1 MALRRCEASRF
12 APRQCNWSQVTATGF
27 HHLRHVV
34 RSVEEYAT
42 LNAAGPV
49 SGILASVDDG
59 EVGTLCAVSLCK
71 VPPAQVPGELNVS
84 EEEVDLLT
92 RLKKREGT
100 LGSARFDNLPS
111 CIPKLT
117 CQNVAYYP
125 FILDE

>member
-1 MALRRCEASRF
+1 M
-12 APRQCNWSQVTATGF
+12 NATGA
-27 HHLRHVV
+27 V
-34 RSVEEYAT
+34 RGGLTSVE
-42 LNAAGPV
+42 N
-49 SGILASVDDG
+49 G
-59 EVGTLCAVSLCK
+59 EIGTRCAVSLCN
-71 VPPAQVPGELNVS
+71 VPSAQVPSELNVS

-111 CIPKLT
+111 CIPKLA